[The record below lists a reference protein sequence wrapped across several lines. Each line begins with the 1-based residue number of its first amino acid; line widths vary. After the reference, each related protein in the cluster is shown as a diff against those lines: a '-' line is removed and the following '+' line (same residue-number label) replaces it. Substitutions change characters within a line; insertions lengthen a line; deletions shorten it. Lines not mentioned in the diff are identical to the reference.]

1 MASSRHDS
9 RFSWIFAPLVLTGL
23 ALVMFGCG
31 GGVAAP
37 TPAVASSG
45 AASTEA
51 SSQPNG
57 GRPVAFRAEGS
68 GNPAWVLP
76 PAVPP
81 LPDGVEFRVR
91 YLYPVDDRNELE
103 LTVFLTGV
111 GAPTMLPIPVQ
122 NIISQLRAKVD
133 RFQVSRE
140 PDWNLMITGRVKS
153 TPVPSPF
160 GPQIGRLLSVTAGFT
175 EGTNA
180 TFSLL
185 AGTVSGSHSTTLPLA
200 TGVIAFGDDD

>member
-1 MASSRHDS
+1 MALLQLDS
-9 RFSWIFAPLVLTGL
+9 RFSGIFAPLVFAGL
-23 ALVMFGCG
+23 AVVMAGCG
-31 GGVAAP
+31 GGAAAP
-37 TPAVASSG
+37 TLAAASSG

-51 SSQPNG
+51 SSRSNG
-57 GRPVAFRAEGS
+57 ERPVAFRAEGS

-81 LPDGVEFRVR
+81 LPPGVEFRVR
-91 YLYPVDDRNELE
+91 YLYPVDDGNELE

-111 GAPTMLPIPVQ
+111 GAPTMLPIPAQ

-133 RFQVSRE
+133 RFQISRE
-140 PDWNLMITGRVKS
+140 PEANLMITGKVKS

-160 GPQIGRLLSVTAGFT
+160 GPQIGRLLSVTAGFA
-175 EGTNA
+175 EGTPA

-185 AGTVSGSHSTTLPLA
+185 AGTVSGSHSTTLPQA
-200 TGVIAFGDDD
+200 TGVIAFGSDD